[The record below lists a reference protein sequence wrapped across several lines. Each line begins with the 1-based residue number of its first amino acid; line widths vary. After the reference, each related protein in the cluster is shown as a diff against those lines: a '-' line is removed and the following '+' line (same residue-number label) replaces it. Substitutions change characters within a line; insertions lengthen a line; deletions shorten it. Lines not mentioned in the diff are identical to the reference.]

1 MTSIIVFSKDRP
13 MQLHAYLESLLL
25 YSNTTPQSI
34 CVIYKESKVISYDLV
49 KRSFSDVK
57 WVEQKDFR
65 ADLEHCINEAADFVM
80 FGCDD
85 VVFTKCFSFGE
96 IEDCLRKCRDVYG
109 VSLRL
114 GRNIKPVPHVRKKNK
129 FLVWDWKSCKCTHY
143 DYPFELDC
151 TVYRKKDIQ
160 GLLSKLQDIV
170 NPNQL
175 EAEVA
180 GNFSLYVNRPM
191 LSCYDGLSK
200 AIVITVNRVQNTCPN
215 PVDGSSMTDTLTLF
229 RLYCKGNH
237 IDVAK
242 VSKIPNRVI
251 HVNSKYFILSGG
263 NWDKNNSNMT
273 KSISQIKHKLK
284 VLMRLLN
291 NVLSNL
297 QYFVLHN
304 LKHEILND
312 DNVYTAIDSIL
323 NHKYLNILT
332 PMQTLER
339 LENDQVGMVRFGDG
353 ELMLLEGKD
362 IPFQQYDSV
371 LAEKLFDILKA
382 KDDRCMICIPHYYF
396 YHDLEQLLP
405 IQRRFLLEMGVK
417 YRNEFVKYCS
427 TDALY
432 GDTGVTQ
439 LFEIYD
445 YFEFDEFYGRIEK
458 IISKYD
464 VVCVCG
470 EGTLNNFQYNLLEFA
485 KTQAY
490 IYCPRKN
497 AFEQY
502 DKILQKCLAV
512 EKDKLILAALGPTA
526 KVLVWDLVQN
536 GYQAWDIGHL
546 LKDYDMARRG
556 DSRYEETLADFYRPD

>member
-34 CVIYKESKVISYDLV
+34 CVIYKQSEIISYDLV
-49 KRSFSDVK
+49 KRNFSDVK
-57 WVEQKDFR
+57 WIEQTDFG
-65 ADLEHCINEAADFVM
+65 ADLEYCINEASDFVM

-85 VVFTKCFSFGE
+85 VVFTKCFNFGE
-96 IEDCLRKCRDVYG
+96 IEDCLGRHREIYG

-114 GRNIKPVPHVRKKNK
+114 GRNIRPIPRVKRNNK

-151 TVYRKKDIQ
+151 TVYRKKDIK
-160 GLLSKLQDIV
+160 GLLSKLQNIV

-191 LSCYDGLSK
+191 MACYDGLSK

-215 PVDGSSMTDTLTLF
+215 PVDGNSMTDTRALF
-229 RLYCKGNH
+229 RLYCKGIH
-237 IDVAK
+237 IDIAK
-242 VSKIPNRVI
+242 VSKIPNRAI
-251 HVNSKYFILSGG
+251 HVNSKYFILSGDNG
-263 NWDKNNSNMT
+263 NEINISKTKNALKVKHKIKVLLRFANNILSNM
-273 KSISQIKHKLK
+273 H
-284 VLMRLLN
+284 
-291 NVLSNL
+291 
-297 QYFVLHN
+297 YFVLHN
-304 LKHEILND
+304 LKHEIMND
-312 DNVYTAIDSIL
+312 DSVYTAIDSML

-332 PMQTLER
+332 PMQTLNC
-339 LENDQVGMVRFGDG
+339 LENDQVGMIRFGDG

-362 IPFQQYDSV
+362 IPFQQYDAV
-371 LAEKLFDILKA
+371 LAGRMFDILKA

-396 YHDLEQLLP
+396 YHDMEQLLP

-417 YRNEFVKYCS
+417 YRNEFVKYCN
-427 TDALY
+427 TDVVY

-445 YFEFDEFYGRIEK
+445 YFEFDDFYRRIEK
-458 IISKYD
+458 MISKYD

-470 EGTLNNFQYNLLEFA
+470 KGTLTNLQYNLLEYA

-490 IYCPRKN
+490 IYCPCKN
-497 AFEQY
+497 AFGEY
-502 DKILQKCLAV
+502 DKILKKCLTV
-512 EKDKLILAALGPTA
+512 GKDKLILAALGPTA
-526 KVLVWDLVQN
+526 KVLVWDLVQM
-536 GYQAWDIGHL
+536 GYHAWDIGHL
-546 LKDYDMARRG
+546 LKDYDMAQRG
-556 DSRYEETLADFYRPD
+556 DSRYEETLVDFYKPD